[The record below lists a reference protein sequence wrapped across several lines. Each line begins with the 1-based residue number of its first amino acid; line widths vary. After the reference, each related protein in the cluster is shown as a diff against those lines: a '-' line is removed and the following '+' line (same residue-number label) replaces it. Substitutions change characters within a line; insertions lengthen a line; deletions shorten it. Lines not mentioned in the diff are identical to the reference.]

1 MSLAVVLVS
10 GGLDS
15 AVTLAVAKQDGHDC
29 LAVTFDY
36 GQRHRVELACAAR
49 VVAAAGVMEH
59 RTVIIDASALAGSAL
74 TGGGAVPHGRSDAVI
89 GEGIPATYV
98 PARNLVFLS
107 LALAIAETA
116 GARAIYIGANAVDYS
131 GYPDCR
137 GVFLESFERTAN
149 LATQAGVEGEP
160 CVIHA
165 PLLDLPKADIIQL
178 GHGLGVDFELT
189 SSCYDPGPSGT
200 ACGTCDSCIIRA
212 AGFKAAGVLG

>member
-1 MSLAVVLVS
+1 
-10 GGLDS
+10 
-15 AVTLAVAKQDGHDC
+15 
-29 LAVTFDY
+29 
-36 GQRHRVELACAAR
+36 
-49 VVAAAGVMEH
+49 MEH

-116 GARAIYIGANAVDYS
+116 GARALYIGANAVDYS

-149 LATQAGVEGEP
+149 LATKAGVEGEAF
-160 CVIHA
+160 VVHA
-165 PLLDLPKADIIQL
+165 PLLDLPKADIIGL
-178 GHGLGVDFELT
+178 GHDLGVDFELT
-189 SSCYDPGPSGT
+189 SSCYDPGPDGT

-212 AGFKAAGVLG
+212 AGFAAAGVGG

>member
-15 AVTLAVAKQDGHDC
+15 AVTLAVAQRDGHDC
-29 LAVTFDY
+29 IAVTFDY

-116 GARAIYIGANAVDYS
+116 GARALYIGANAVDYS

-149 LATQAGVEGEP
+149 LATKAGVEGEAF
-160 CVIHA
+160 VVHA
-165 PLLDLPKADIIQL
+165 PLLDLPKADIIGL
-178 GHGLGVDFELT
+178 GHDLGVDFELT
-189 SSCYDPGPSGT
+189 SSCYDPEPDGT

-212 AGFKAAGVLG
+212 AGFAAASVGG

>member
-1 MSLAVVLVS
+1 MLVS